1 MPRRGRAR
9 RAVLG
14 PLLSPHCSFAFLQRR
29 YPQVYDES
37 LIPDRN
43 GNHLIDYGELT
54 GAAEEVA

>member
-1 MPRRGRAR
+1 VRRGRGR
-9 RAVLG
+9 Q
-14 PLLSPHCSFAFLQRR
+14 LLRLLQRR

-43 GNHLIDYGELT
+43 GNHLIDYDELT